1 MYGIIVCGLMLFL
14 FGSAFLIV
22 WVACQ
27 GGRESEAPKDDS
39 QALQRLQLHVD
50 HEQAL
55 ADGFVSHPSVDS
67 LYAPEAVDAPE
78 VPEHGA

>member
-27 GGRESEAPKDDS
+27 GGRDSEAPKVD
-39 QALQRLQLHVD
+39 QALQRLQHHVD
-50 HEQAL
+50 HEQAI
-55 ADGFVSHPSVDS
+55 ADEFASHPTVGS
-67 LYAPEAVDAPE
+67 LYAPEDGSVRE
-78 VPEHGA
+78 VASHGA